1 MAQILIRNIEEN
13 VVDRLKKRAA
23 LHGRSLQA
31 EVKIILEQ
39 TDHFDMASALKVAD
53 RIRKKLKGRPVT
65 DSVEL
70 LREDRYE

>member
-13 VVDRLKKRAA
+13 VVNRLKKRAA

-39 TDHFDMASALKVAD
+39 TDHLDMASALKVAD

>member
-1 MAQILIRNIEEN
+1 MAQILIRNIDEN

-23 LHGRSLQA
+23 LHRRSLQA

-39 TDHFDMASALKVAD
+39 TDHLDMASSLKVAD

-70 LREDRYE
+70 LREDRY

>member
-39 TDHFDMASALKVAD
+39 TDHLDMASALKVAD

>member
-13 VVDRLKKRAA
+13 VVDRLKKRAV

-39 TDHFDMASALKVAD
+39 TDYLDVASALKVAD
-53 RIRKKLKGRPVT
+53 RIRKKLKGRSVT

-70 LREDRYE
+70 LREDRY

>member
-23 LHGRSLQA
+23 LHRRSLQA

-39 TDHFDMASALKVAD
+39 TDHLDMASSLKVAD

-70 LREDRYE
+70 LREDRY

>member
-23 LHGRSLQA
+23 SHGRSLQA

-39 TDHFDMASALKVAD
+39 TDHLDMAAALKVAD
-53 RIRKKLKGRPVT
+53 RIRNKLKGRPVT

-70 LREDRYE
+70 LREDRY

>member
-39 TDHFDMASALKVAD
+39 TDHLDMASALKVAD
-53 RIRKKLKGRPVT
+53 RISKKLKGRPVT

-70 LREDRYE
+70 LREDRY